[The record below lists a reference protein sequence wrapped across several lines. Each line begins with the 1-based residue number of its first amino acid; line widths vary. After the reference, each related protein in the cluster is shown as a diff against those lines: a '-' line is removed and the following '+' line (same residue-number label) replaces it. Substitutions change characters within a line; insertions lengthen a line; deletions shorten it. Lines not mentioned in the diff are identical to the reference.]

1 MPTIITAAQLRSV
14 LGVSSSLY
22 NDAYLNQII
31 DSAEA
36 VVLPMLVTYSAP
48 IGGTQLTSNQAFIYT
63 VGTHP
68 FNVGQS
74 VVITGAGSPYNGT
87 RTIKSVNLDTFAI
100 SSVGIITQ
108 ILREGIANP
117 YRLFTFD
124 LTNADINFREVIPS
138 GKATLSGAATYVG
151 NPAVESA
158 IYVVATEIFQSRTAA
173 GGQIEGVDFAPT
185 PYRMG
190 KSLLSR
196 VTGLLAPYLDEGALC
211 Q

>member
-1 MPTIITAAQLRSV
+1 MPTIITASELRSV

-31 DSAEA
+31 DTAES
-36 VVLPMLVTYSAP
+36 VVLPMLVSYASP
-48 IGGTQLTSNQAFIYT
+48 IGGTQLISNQAFIYT
-63 VGTHP
+63 VGEHP

-87 RTIKSVNLDTFAI
+87 HTVKSVNLDTFAI

-108 ILREGIANP
+108 ILREGTANP
-117 YRLFTFD
+117 YRVFTFD
-124 LTNADINFREVIPS
+124 VTNADINFAEVIPS

-151 NPAVESA
+151 NDAIESA
-158 IYVVATEIFQSRTAA
+158 IYVVATEVFQSRTAA

-190 KSLLSR
+190 KSLTSR
-196 VTGLLAPYLDEGALC
+196 VTGLLAPFIDTGTIC